1 MKKLRRALALL
12 TAAAMITVAAGCQKE
27 ITAEDL
33 MTNIPEDNAS
43 AEYLD
48 DAFCEK
54 YSAAAFTMLRNQ
66 YSSDG
71 ENVVI
76 SPLASYYNMAM
87 LANGSFSNNKI
98 ELENLLNKFYPCD
111 NMNSYM
117 HSFAENLKNSDN
129 AKLYFE
135 NALWFNSDKNVVPTD
150 EFLSIAKTYYG
161 ASAYKEKFNSE
172 TVNNINNWASNKTN
186 MNSELIVRDIP
197 AEAPMC
203 IVNTTCL
210 DADWESPIS
219 PENVVDGKF
228 ISANSEEQNVRMMS
242 SYEYLYLGGEEYKG
256 FIKKYSGGNYAFLAL
271 IPKLERQD
279 ALTNLIAY
287 LSNGPAYRT
296 VIKNRKGYTV
306 DASIPKF
313 SCEYRGGLKEMLQQ
327 VDLGSSFNPSGA
339 NLTQLGTCD
348 GNLYAS
354 DIYMSTGLNVTEKG
368 TSRGTAATVRDNT
381 VGTGVIP
388 VALNRPFVFAIIE
401 TNRYLPIIVG
411 VVNSVNG

>member
-1 MKKLRRALALL
+1 MKKLKRVISLL
-12 TAAAMITVAAGCQKE
+12 IAAAMVTAIVSCKKE

-33 MTNIPEDNAS
+33 MANISEADAS
-43 AEYLD
+43 GLYLD
-48 DAFCEK
+48 DGFSNYYCV
-54 YSAAAFTMLRNQ
+54 AAFKMLESQ

-71 ENVVI
+71 PNVVI
-76 SPLASYYNMAM
+76 SPLATFFNLSM
-87 LANGSFSNNKI
+87 LSNGASGWTKTQLEKSLSNSFSTDV
-98 ELENLLNKFYPCD
+98 LNT
-111 NMNSYM
+111 YM
-117 HSFAENLKNSDN
+117 HSITENNVN
-129 AKLYFE
+129 NETAKLYFE
-135 NALWFNSDKNVVPTD
+135 NAMWFNADKNIEVNND
-150 EFLSIAKTYYG
+150 FLVAAKTFYD
-161 ASAYKEKFNSE
+161 ASAFRE
-172 TVNNINNWASNKTN
+172 TFSATAAGNINNWASNKTN